1 MHDGRGRLRGERLSH
16 DHVVCARGV
25 TPRASAPPRTLFA
38 VGPLAAAA
46 LGLVLTLLTAW
57 AAGATWYIV
66 SREDL
71 VAELLRR
78 QAQTEARYEDHLGA
92 LRARLDRVAS
102 RKLIDQDTL
111 EQRVASLVNRQ
122 VELET
127 RQAVLADL
135 AQRIAPSATTGSI
148 PGTTGLPGT
157 ASSFAPLAG
166 PPARPEDLM
175 PQQMPRPEP
184 APLELRLRGD
194 AADGAPVSRVAAL
207 AIGSL
212 AIPSPAPS
220 AGDLPASAGV
230 GANLE
235 AAERSLGFVEDGQ
248 IRALERIRLQVE
260 LEAGIMRDAIETAGL
275 DPHAL
280 EPADPD
286 VLAAEGIG
294 GPFIPIGIDAEA
306 GGFEARVAEL
316 QASLVARDRL
326 RRTTVTIPF
335 ERPVDGDVAVTSNFG
350 VRSDPFTRRPAFHAG
365 IDFRARTGEPVYA
378 TAAGRVAAAGR
389 AGGYGKL
396 VEIDHGNGLT
406 TRFAHLSAIIVA
418 EGAEV
423 AAGDQIGRAGSTG
436 RSTGPHLHYETR
448 LEGRAVDPWRF
459 LRAAEV
465 LAELKGGLSPD
476 ERR

>member
-16 DHVVCARGV
+16 DHVVRERDLV
-25 TPRASAPPRTLFA
+25 PRASAPPRTLFA
-38 VGPLAAAA
+38 VGPFAAAA
-46 LGLVLTLLTAW
+46 LGVVLTLLTAW
-57 AAGATWYIV
+57 AAGATWYIA

-78 QAQTEARYEDHLGA
+78 QALTEARYEDHLGA

-102 RKLIDQDTL
+102 RKLIDQDTM
-111 EQRVASLVNRQ
+111 EQRVASLVSRQ
-122 VELET
+122 VEVET

-135 AQRIAPSATTGSI
+135 AQRIAPAAVTGAIAGAAVLPDAASA
-148 PGTTGLPGT
+148 
-157 ASSFAPLAG
+157 FAPLAS
-166 PPARPEDLM
+166 PPARPEDLA
-175 PQQMPRPEP
+175 PQTRPRPEP
-184 APLELRLRGD
+184 RPAPGPFELRLRGD
-194 AADGAPVSRVAAL
+194 ATGETAVERAATL
-207 AIGSL
+207 A
-212 AIPSPAPS
+212 
-220 AGDLPASAGV
+220 LPAAASV
-230 GANLE
+230 GANLD
-235 AAERSLGFVEDGQ
+235 AAERSLSVVEEGQ

-275 DPHAL
+275 DPYAL
-280 EPADPD
+280 EPAHPD

-316 QASLVARDRL
+316 QESLVARDRL
-326 RRTTVTIPF
+326 RRTTITIPF
-335 ERPVDGDVAVTSNFG
+335 ERPVDGDIAVTSNFG

-378 TAAGRVAAAGR
+378 TAAGRIVAAGR

-406 TRFAHLSAIIVA
+406 TRFAHLSAITVSD
-418 EGAEV
+418 GAEV
-423 AAGDQIGRAGSTG
+423 AAGDLIGRAGSSG

-448 LEGRAVDPWRF
+448 LDGRAVDPWRF

-476 ERR
+476 ATR

>member
-16 DHVVCARGV
+16 DHGV
-25 TPRASAPPRTLFA
+25 GERDLVPRVSAPPRTLFA

-46 LGLVLTLLTAW
+46 LGVVLTLLTAW

-78 QAQTEARYEDHLGA
+78 QAHTEARYEDHLGA

-102 RKLIDQDTL
+102 RKLIDQDTM
-111 EQRVASLVNRQ
+111 EQRVTSLVSRQ

-135 AQRIAPSATTGSI
+135 AQRIAPAAVTGAIGGAVDLPDATSA
-148 PGTTGLPGT
+148 
-157 ASSFAPLAG
+157 FAPLAS
-166 PPARPEDLM
+166 PPARPEDLV
-175 PQQMPRPEP
+175 PQARPRPEP
-184 APLELRLRGD
+184 ALAPAPGPFELRLRGD
-194 AADGAPVSRVAAL
+194 APGAAPANDTAAL
-207 AIGSL
+207 A
-212 AIPSPAPS
+212 
-220 AGDLPASAGV
+220 LPASASV
-230 GANLE
+230 GANLD
-235 AAERSLGFVEDGQ
+235 AAERSLAVVEEGQ

-275 DPHAL
+275 DPYAL
-280 EPADPD
+280 EPAHPD
-286 VLAAEGIG
+286 VLAAEGMG

-316 QASLVARDRL
+316 QESLVARDRL
-326 RRTTVTIPF
+326 RRTTITIPF

-378 TAAGRVAAAGR
+378 TAAGRVVAAGR

-406 TRFAHLSAIIVA
+406 TRFAHLSAITVG

-423 AAGDQIGRAGSTG
+423 AAGDLIGRAGSTG

-448 LEGRAVDPWRF
+448 LDGRAVDPWRF
-459 LRAAEV
+459 LRAAAV

-476 ERR
+476 ATR

>member
-16 DHVVCARGV
+16 DQPVRESDLV
-25 TPRASAPPRTLFA
+25 PRASAPPRTLFA

-92 LRARLDRVAS
+92 LRSRLDRVAS
-102 RKLIDQDTL
+102 RKLIDQDTM
-111 EQRVASLVNRQ
+111 EQRVASLVSRQ

-135 AQRIAPSATTGSI
+135 AQRIAPAAVTGAIGGAADLPDAASA
-148 PGTTGLPGT
+148 
-157 ASSFAPLAG
+157 FAPLAS
-166 PPARPEDLM
+166 PPARPEDLV
-175 PQQMPRPEP
+175 PQVRPRPAP
-184 APLELRLRGD
+184 ATGPFELRLRGD
-194 AADGAPVSRVAAL
+194 ATGAVPVDPTATL
-207 AIGSL
+207 A
-212 AIPSPAPS
+212 
-220 AGDLPASAGV
+220 LPAVASV
-230 GANLE
+230 GANLD
-235 AAERSLGFVEDGQ
+235 AAERSLAVVEDGQ

-275 DPHAL
+275 DPYAL

-316 QASLVARDRL
+316 QESLVARDRL
-326 RRTTVTIPF
+326 RRTTITIPF

-378 TAAGRVAAAGR
+378 TAAGRVVAAGR

-406 TRFAHLSAIIVA
+406 TRFAHLSVIGVS

-423 AAGDQIGRAGSTG
+423 AAGDMIGRAGSTG

-448 LEGRAVDPWRF
+448 LDGRAVDPWRF

-476 ERR
+476 PGR